1 MQTEH
6 WLPFAALTAF
16 WLAIPGRPAFLVA
29 SYAQGKG
36 RLSALFS
43 VPGFVLAHAAAAL
56 AASNLT
62 LAAYLISPAAIM
74 ALIAIGGLLLFFAI
88 LAVAIAPEVVGPFA
102 DNDNFRAVRLPRIFF
117 DVFAQTFF
125 ERRTLFFYL
134 AVAPHF
140 LAPEA
145 QWQPQI
151 AWLIVATAL
160 PALLIALYPALAANR
175 YLTRMR
181 RRTTLRRKAVRGGM
195 VSLASGAVT
204 AGYRKIAA

>member
-43 VPGFVLAHAAAAL
+43 VPGFVLAHVAAAL
-56 AASNLT
+56 AASHLT
-62 LAAYLISPAAIM
+62 LGAYLLSPATM
-74 ALIAIGGLLLFFAI
+74 TALIAIGGLLLFFAI
-88 LAVAIAPEVVGPFA
+88 LAIAIAPEVVGPFA
-102 DNDNFRAVRLPRIFF
+102 DNDNLRVRRLPRIFF

-125 ERRTLFFYL
+125 ERRTLFFYP
-134 AVAPHF
+134 AVAPYF
-140 LAPEA
+140 LAPTAE
-145 QWQPQI
+145 WHPQV

-160 PALLIALYPALAANR
+160 PAALFALYPALASNR
-175 YLTRMR
+175 YLARMH
-181 RRTTLRRKAVRGGM
+181 RRTSLRRKAVRGGM

>member
-43 VPGFVLAHAAAAL
+43 VPGFVLAHVAAAL
-56 AASNLT
+56 AASHLM
-62 LAAYLISPAAIM
+62 LGASLLSPAATT
-74 ALIAIGGLLLFFAI
+74 ALIAIGGLFLFFAI
-88 LAVAIAPEVVGPFA
+88 LAVATAPEVVGPFA
-102 DNDNFRAVRLPRIFF
+102 DNDNFRTKRLPHIFF

-134 AVAPHF
+134 AIAPYF
-140 LAPEA
+140 LAPGSV
-145 QWQPQI
+145 WQPQV
-151 AWLIVATAL
+151 AWLIVATVV
-160 PALLIALYPALAANR
+160 PATLVALYPALAADH

-181 RRTTLRRKAVRGGM
+181 RRTSLRRKAVRGGM